1 MQLTGVNIHWV
12 SQRYE
17 RSEGQNYYLVSPCGS
32 SRVSNHNQ
40 NLMKKAPKV
49 RKTVERPERD
59 EKS

>member
-40 NLMKKAPKV
+40 NLMKKRLKS
-49 RKTVERPERD
+49 
-59 EKS
+59 EKQ